1 MIMKILKLRE
11 LGMGAIVTAAIVG
24 IGLVASSSVIANGV
38 IFSVH
43 VGGPDTC
50 GNNPGCDKNFSLS
63 AIQFADGSVKGQ
75 FTDGFSGGGGEGIH
89 ATLDCLVVIDS
100 PFPFEGGKAAWVS
113 GTITKGMNTN
123 SRGET
128 TDFAGL
134 PVWAAVVDLGTS
146 ANDFPDLITISFI
159 GDPAPC
165 YTFPDPMGNGG
176 FLDRGQVTI
185 KEGRS
190 R

>member
-1 MIMKILKLRE
+1 MGSTQMITKILKLRE
-11 LGMGAIVTAAIVG
+11 LGIGAIVTAAIVG
-24 IGLVASSSVIANGV
+24 FGLVASSSVIANGV
-38 IFSVH
+38 ILSVH

-75 FTDGFSGGGGEGIH
+75 FTDRLGRGGREGFH

-100 PFPFEGGKAAWVS
+100 PFPFEGGKMAWVS
-113 GTITKGMNTN
+113 GTITKGIFQ
-123 SRGET
+123 EQ
-128 TDFAGL
+128 DLAGL
-134 PVWAAVVDLGTS
+134 PVWAAAIDWGTS
-146 ANDFPDLITISFI
+146 ANDVPDLITISFI

-165 YTFPDPMGNGG
+165 YTFPNPAGNGG

-185 KEGRS
+185 K
-190 R
+190 